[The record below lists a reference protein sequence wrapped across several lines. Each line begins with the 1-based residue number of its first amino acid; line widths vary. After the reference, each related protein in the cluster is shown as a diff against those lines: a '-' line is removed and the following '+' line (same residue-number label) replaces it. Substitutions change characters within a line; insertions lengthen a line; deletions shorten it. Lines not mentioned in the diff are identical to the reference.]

1 MSDSQ
6 RKTLH
11 LAAVLCNNF
20 PNHLFGI
27 AKSILDKENIP
38 FSTLFPLMDT
48 TVSRAKMFNPF
59 DVQTG
64 PAIRNEQSIMEQHKA
79 KLDKE
84 EKEIYELLSK
94 RIIEYH
100 EKNKK

>member
-1 MSDSQ
+1 
-6 RKTLH
+6 
-11 LAAVLCNNF
+11 
-20 PNHLFGI
+20 
-27 AKSILDKENIP
+27 
-38 FSTLFPLMDT
+38 
-48 TVSRAKMFNPF
+48 
-59 DVQTG
+59 
-64 PAIRNEQSIMEQHKA
+64 MEQHKA